1 MWRVAIYGRELP
13 SRAGQAR
20 LDRQVG
26 GLAAQVNRQPGWQ
39 HVATYGDLDL
49 GPAGVRPGLGR
60 LLTEAPG
67 RLDVVVV
74 DGYGRLSANRHELRG
89 LLAHLQAVGVQT
101 VVLRPSGGRRLA
113 RLVANLALADAIG
126 TAAG

>member
-1 MWRVAIYGRELP
+1 MWRVAIYGREAP
-13 SRAGQAR
+13 GRAGGAR
-20 LDRQVG
+20 LDRQVA
-26 GLAAQVNRQPGWQ
+26 GLAAQVGRQSGWH
-39 HVATYGDLDL
+39 HVATYGDLDV
-49 GPAGVRPGLGR
+49 GPASGRPGLGR
-60 LLTEAPG
+60 LLAEAPG

-74 DGYGRLSANRHELRG
+74 DGYGRLSANRNELRG

>member
-1 MWRVAIYGRELP
+1 MWRVAIYGREAP
-13 SRAGQAR
+13 GRAGRAR

-26 GLAAQVNRQPGWQ
+26 GLAAQVNRQPAWQ

-49 GPAGVRPGLGR
+49 GSASGRPGLGR
-60 LLTEAPG
+60 LLAEAPG
-67 RLDVVVV
+67 RIDLVVV
-74 DGYGRLSANRHELRG
+74 DGYGRFSANRHELRG

-113 RLVANLALADAIG
+113 RLVANVALADAIG